1 METLKLLSIALLLG
15 AFSSCS
21 NDDGNNASGNS
32 GVMQYYISR
41 SVTSYSDPG
50 MPVHQSIFRRNI
62 VNNKLF
68 SFSTIDPVTF
78 QEATFQDYHYTSD
91 KLTSMGGGYSNEDYY
106 YDAQGRFM
114 ASNFWDDTMQE
125 YHRRIV
131 YQPNNVVYVEMLT
144 HAYDDP
150 AAQILNRY
158 ITEFDANDNLIKAGP
173 DANLDGIMDAVN
185 VFHYTN
191 NNLTS
196 SEIQD
201 GRTFTYSYS
210 AVLNNFAVL
219 DNNTYGKKMSRLLYA
234 NSYAGPYE
242 MNLPQHSIN
251 LPLETVQSG
260 NYEVLGNGLFKKST
274 VTSVFEGGQN
284 LNVTEFFFY

>member
-1 METLKLLSIALLLG
+1 MKTLKLFSLSLLLTV
-15 AFSSCS
+15 FTSCS
-21 NDDGNNASGNS
+21 NDDDSNASGNS

-41 SVTSYSDPG
+41 SVTTYTTPG
-50 MPVHQSIFRRNI
+50 SPVHQNISKRYI

-68 SFSTIDPVTF
+68 SFSDINPVTLA
-78 QEATFQDYHYTSD
+78 ENNFQDYHYTDD
-91 KLTSMGGGYSNEDYY
+91 KLTSLNTGFTNEDYY

-114 ASNFWDDTMQE
+114 ASNYFDDTME
-125 YHRRIV
+125 EFHRRII

-150 AAQILNRY
+150 AAQISNRY

-173 DANLDGIMDAVN
+173 DANLDGVMDAVN

-201 GRTFTYSYS
+201 GQTFTYSYS

>member
-1 METLKLLSIALLLG
+1 MKTLKLLSIALLLG
-15 AFSSCS
+15 TLSSCS
-21 NDDGNNASGNS
+21 NDDGNNSSGNS
-32 GVMQYYISR
+32 GVMQYYITHSM
-41 SVTSYSDPG
+41 TSYTT
-50 MPVHQSIFRRNI
+50 PVTPAQQSILRRNI
-62 VNNKLF
+62 LNNKLF
-68 SFSTIDPVTF
+68 SFSTINPVTF
-78 QEATFQDYHYTSD
+78 QETTFQDYHYTGN

-125 YHRRIV
+125 YHRRII
-131 YQPNNVVYVEMLT
+131 YQPNNVVFVEILT

-150 AAQILNRY
+150 ATQISNRY
-158 ITEFDANDNLIKAGP
+158 ITEFDANDNLVKAGP
-173 DANLDGIMDAVN
+173 DANLDGVMEAVN

-210 AVLNNFAVL
+210 AVVNNFALL
-219 DNNTYGKKMSRLLYA
+219 DNNTYGKKMSRLLFA
-234 NSYAGPYE
+234 SSYAGPYE

-251 LPLETVQSG
+251 LPLEAVQSG
-260 NYEVLGNGLFKKST
+260 SYEVLGNGLFKKST
-274 VTSVFEGGQN
+274 TVSQFDGGQN
-284 LNVTEFFFY
+284 VNVTEFFFY